1 MPVVPFW
8 DSPARGIAGSRPE
21 VVKPVVIQERDA
33 MVVAL
38 REARLAEAA
47 HFEAALDL
55 RDSKSLRLQILKEAL
70 LPAVQASPEAR
81 ALFDLTLLPGDPPKL
96 WVDLTS
102 YVVMEPD
109 HRTYRFLQDR
119 QDEREVL
126 FESSDREAA
135 AAAVRRHM
143 AHRLVARERQAASL
157 QQPAPP
163 TGYGTAS
170 LFLAWL
176 SGLSF
181 GALALLAAA
190 LYFGVV
196 KF

>member
-1 MPVVPFW
+1 
-8 DSPARGIAGSRPE
+8 
-21 VVKPVVIQERDA
+21 

-47 HFEAALDL
+47 HFEAARDL
-55 RDSKSLRLQILKEAL
+55 RDSKSLRLQILKDDL

-96 WVDLTS
+96 WIDLTS

-119 QDEREVL
+119 QDDREIL
-126 FESSDREAA
+126 FETTEREAA
-135 AAAVRRHM
+135 ASAIRRHM
-143 AHRLVARERQAASL
+143 AHRLVARERQVTGLPQA
-157 QQPAPP
+157 PAT
-163 TGYGTAS
+163 TGYGLAS
-170 LFLAWL
+170 LVLAWL
-176 SGLSF
+176 SGLSL
-181 GALALLAAA
+181 GALASIAAA
-190 LYFGVV
+190 LYFGII

>member
-1 MPVVPFW
+1 
-8 DSPARGIAGSRPE
+8 
-21 VVKPVVIQERDA
+21 VVKPVVRQEQDA
-33 MVVAL
+33 LAAAI

-55 RDSKSLRLQILKEAL
+55 RDSKSLRLQVLKDEL

-81 ALFDLTLLPGDPPKL
+81 ELFDLTLLPGEPPKL

-102 YVVMEPD
+102 YVLMEPD

-119 QDEREVL
+119 QDRREIL
-126 FESSDREAA
+126 FESPDREQVAA
-135 AAAVRRHM
+135 AIRRHM

-157 QQPAPP
+157 PPAMAHA
-163 TGYGTAS
+163 GYSAAS
-170 LFLAWL
+170 LILVWIL
-176 SGLSF
+176 GLVF
-181 GALALLAAA
+181 GALAVLAVLYEGLL
-190 LYFGVV
+190 